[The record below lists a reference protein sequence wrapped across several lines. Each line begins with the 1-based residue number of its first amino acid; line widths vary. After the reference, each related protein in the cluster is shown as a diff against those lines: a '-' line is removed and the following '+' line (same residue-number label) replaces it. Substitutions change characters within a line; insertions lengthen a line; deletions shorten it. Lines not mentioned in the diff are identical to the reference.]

1 MKIDSRGAH
10 SVNMTRVVVIS
21 VLLFCS
27 LADSARIKSKFIS
40 VENKSITFYKLL
52 RSSLF
57 KQKYCL
63 DTFFLNFNIYSF
75 SNISI
80 NVGKNIYYNMSC
92 NFLVKK
98 NTFLIL
104 LIFFSDIKYIEIF
117 RQQCICFIFIGT
129 EIYMILIKFNSLF
142 IYNESLSYMKTI
154 TKAKSGIYALNI
166 VLIIQLGFSRL
177 LNIFN
182 EN

>member
-80 NVGKNIYYNMSC
+80 NVGKNIYYNRTAI
-92 NFLVKK
+92 FFVKK
-98 NTFLIL
+98 KY
-104 LIFFSDIKYIEIF
+104 FF
-117 RQQCICFIFIGT
+117 
-129 EIYMILIKFNSLF
+129 
-142 IYNESLSYMKTI
+142 
-154 TKAKSGIYALNI
+154 NI
-166 VLIIQLGFSRL
+166 V
-177 LNIFN
+177 NIFSVT
-182 EN
+182 

>member
-63 DTFFLNFNIYSF
+63 DTFFLNFNIYSVSQYINKCRGKYLLQHELQF
-75 SNISI
+75 S
-80 NVGKNIYYNMSC
+80 C
-92 NFLVKK
+92 KK
-98 NTFLIL
+98 KIL
-104 LIFFSDIKYIEIF
+104 F
-117 RQQCICFIFIGT
+117 
-129 EIYMILIKFNSLF
+129 
-142 IYNESLSYMKTI
+142 
-154 TKAKSGIYALNI
+154 
-166 VLIIQLGFSRL
+166 
-177 LNIFN
+177 
-182 EN
+182 